1 MEKVI
6 VKIELE
12 RDDIVAMFRILGHKL
27 SEEIWDNIK
36 NKECILDDEDMQEQ
50 ASVMRLALSTL
61 VVDKL
66 LNKGCTNMEAKCP
79 NPAKRFSERIKSM
92 QEQREEL
99 KRKRKEGCVFD

>member
-27 SEEIWDNIK
+27 SEEIWDSIK

-66 LNKGCTNMEAKCP
+66 LNKGCTNMEAKCS